1 MLRAGELSGFA
12 ASTIL
17 YQAARFL
24 FSLAAARAL
33 SPSDLTIWALVVALL
48 AYAPAMLLGV
58 NNGLSR
64 ELPILIGRGA
74 ESAAQRVTAATWSAT
89 TLAVAVIAG
98 AAGIAAALAPPVR
111 LEALLIGGV
120 IGATIV
126 FGVQQF
132 VMRSRLRFGAASLH
146 LGVFGAGAL
155 LSTAGLA
162 LWPDADLGT
171 ALALYL
177 VPLAVGT
184 VLGAVL
190 EPPVSRGI
198 DAPEIRR
205 LAGVGFPIM
214 LAGLV
219 FSLFVTMDRWI
230 AVWLLGV
237 EQAAPYTLAA
247 LAAAA
252 MLVVPTVVSQQTY
265 PRMAVA
271 LGRGSSS
278 ADLRSMARR
287 QGLTAAVLVLPVS
300 LLLIGGALLLP
311 VLLPAYS
318 DAAGPGIVLAVG
330 FTALAFLTGYGNYL
344 NVVGAQ
350 WRYLR
355 AQVASA
361 LVAVPFTILGGTA
374 LGLIGIAAGMA
385 AGHLVYGVL
394 LWQAARQSDLERP

>member
-287 QGLTAAVLVLPVS
+287 QGLTATWLALEHEVGRLRRCT
-300 LLLIGGALLLP
+300 GAEPELDRARP
-311 VLLPAYS
+311 
-318 DAAGPGIVLAVG
+318 
-330 FTALAFLTGYGNYL
+330 
-344 NVVGAQ
+344 
-350 WRYLR
+350 LR
-355 AQVASA
+355 AQPRCGVRVETDAALRVRLGALHDELALDADDTATDRHGDGIPVEVDVAPLEPTHLATS
-361 LVAVPFTILGGTA
+361 
-374 LGLIGIAAGMA
+374 AAGGGEKA
-385 AGHLVYGVL
+385 EHERVL
-394 LWQAARQSDLERP
+394 RVA

>member
-219 FSLFVTMDRWI
+219 FSLFVTMDRW
-230 AVWLLGV
+230 
-237 EQAAPYTLAA
+237 LAA
-247 LAAAA
+247 HDD
-252 MLVVPTVVSQQTY
+252 V
-265 PRMAVA
+265 
-271 LGRGSSS
+271 
-278 ADLRSMARR
+278 LR
-287 QGLTAAVLVLPVS
+287 LE
-300 LLLIGGALLLP
+300 
-311 VLLPAYS
+311 
-318 DAAGPGIVLAVG
+318 PG
-330 FTALAFLTGYGNYL
+330 
-344 NVVGAQ
+344 
-350 WRYLR
+350 
-355 AQVASA
+355 
-361 LVAVPFTILGGTA
+361 
-374 LGLIGIAAGMA
+374 
-385 AGHLVYGVL
+385 
-394 LWQAARQSDLERP
+394 